1 MDNKERV
8 TVPVPIDHKK
18 RLTELLVDYFVIVV
32 YLLLLLLVNL
42 AISFLILDGI
52 PAYTELQAQLI
63 ATFTSVIPII
73 LLFSY
78 LDYYNKGSIG
88 KKVAGLKVTFIKTRF
103 SASLLRNA
111 IKFLP
116 WQLGHIGVIHSMY
129 SEFDMTA
136 IIITNAGSLLGLVL
150 LLMGLFR
157 KDKRHLGDL
166 LAGTRVESK

>member
-1 MDNKERV
+1 MDNKKRV
-8 TVPVPIDHKK
+8 AVPVLIDHKK
-18 RLTELLVDYFVIVV
+18 RLTELLVDYLVIVV
-32 YLLLLLLVNL
+32 YLLLILLINL
-42 AISFLILDGI
+42 SISFLILDGI
-52 PAYTELQAQLI
+52 PAYSELQAQLI

-78 LDYYNKGSIG
+78 LDYYKKGSFG
-88 KKVAGLKVTFIKTRF
+88 KRVAGLKVTFTKDRF
-103 SASLLRNA
+103 SASFLRNV

-116 WQLGHIGVIHSMY
+116 WQLGHIGVINGMY

-136 IIITNAGSLLGLVL
+136 IIITNAGSFLGLVL

-166 LAGTRVESK
+166 LAGTKVEPK